1 MTEKK
6 NPADMGGE
14 PGGPIDADEHELAF
28 WEWRV
33 DAMNQLLRPAA
44 ANLSN
49 THEGRRAI
57 EALGEEYEKLN
68 YYERKLWSL
77 QALLIEKGVFTA
89 EEFDAKLANIRE
101 RTATA

>member
-1 MTEKK
+1 MNGKT

-14 PGGPIDADEHELAF
+14 PGGPIDSEEHELAF

-33 DAMNQLLRPAA
+33 DAMNQLLRPAG

-57 EALGEEYEKLN
+57 EALGEDYEKLN
-68 YYERKLWSL
+68 YYERKLYRL
-77 QALLIEKGVFTA
+77 QALLIEKDVFTSA
-89 EEFDAKLANIRE
+89 EFDAKLADVCNRYE
-101 RTATA
+101 QA

>member
-1 MTEKK
+1 MNGKT

-14 PGGPIDADEHELAF
+14 PGGPIDSEEHELAF

-33 DAMNQLLRPAA
+33 DAMNQLLRPAG

-57 EALGEEYEKLN
+57 EALGEDYEKLN
-68 YYERKLWSL
+68 YYERKLYSL
-77 QALLIEKGVFTA
+77 QALLIEKDVFTDA
-89 EEFDAKLANIRE
+89 EFDAKLAEVRSRYE
-101 RTATA
+101 KA